1 MKFLKNQ
8 NYFTISV
15 YIFIT
20 AVAIII
26 AYLLLSNLR
35 GSGETFSN
43 IIGIFSPFLLG
54 ISISYI
60 LNPLMVWIE
69 KWLYKNNT
77 LAKRK
82 KIRRGISVGLTFT
95 IFLALLYGFFALI
108 LPQVSASV
116 ANLLA
121 NLTNYY
127 ENIELFITELANKNL
142 RNLDI
147 SQEQINAFMGGF
159 ITELDRISAMI
170 TDFIPQI
177 FGMIISFTA
186 KLTNIII
193 AVIVTIYLLYS
204 KEHFLAQIK
213 KVLYAFTNTAKTQYA
228 LNLANKANKIF
239 KDFISGN
246 ILDAIII
253 GSLTFISMCILRLEY
268 ASLISLIVGVT
279 NLIPFLGPFIGAIPS
294 AIILLM
300 VDPMQS
306 MIFLILILVIQQ
318 LDGNI
323 IKPKVLGQAVGLSPF
338 WIIFSVTVGGS
349 LFGAL
354 GMFLGVPTFAV
365 CYGIF
370 KEIVEGKLDKKSLS
384 TNTRDY
390 RDDLE
395 DSFPVPNRIKD
406 KFKKKKEAE
415 DPEVCIDNSENKEQS
430 SNDATSEDSSNEE
443 ADDIDCR

>member
-69 KWLYKNNT
+69 KRLYKNNT

-82 KIRRGISVGLTFT
+82 KIRRSISVGLTFT

-127 ENIELFITELANKNL
+127 ENIELFITEFANKNL

-159 ITELDRISAMI
+159 ITELDKISAMI

-318 LDGNI
+318 LDGNV